1 MNKKFNDFVKKILFP
16 SILTS
21 ILFVIPICYFPF
33 KGHAPL
39 TKEEIPIAL
48 IISFVLSLFGWGWDY
63 LKKHL

>member
-1 MNKKFNDFVKKILFP
+1 MKFNDFIKKILLP
-16 SILTS
+16 SILAS

-39 TKEEIPIAL
+39 TKGEIPIAL
-48 IISFVLSLFGWGWDY
+48 IFFFVLSLIFFGWDY